1 MLCLFTILASTTRAE
16 HFPLTDVVPESVPDE
31 QREAVQAR
39 AQQLAD
45 AMLDELLLQLDEVD
59 RVCDLNVSQERQLT
73 IAAKGVVQQGLDGW
87 LSILSELQAIKN
99 LDDENRDQMGR
110 HFLHFDR
117 LVLRRPGPMQGIN
130 GLNIRFNEIKV
141 NAEGFR
147 DVEVQIIPSDPNAE
161 PPLQNADEC
170 VLWTETL
177 NRTLND
183 QQKELY
189 AAAEAE
195 RAALPSEWRHERVM
209 IEFDKM
215 LRLDHTQRGLI
226 SERVTK
232 FLEMSQIKLWLKR
245 RQGFDDEA
253 LAHMALRAIPTAD
266 VKDILSPRQLA
277 QWQLI
282 LQEDLES
289 R

>member
-1 MLCLFTILASTTRAE
+1 
-16 HFPLTDVVPESVPDE
+16 
-31 QREAVQAR
+31 
-39 AQQLAD
+39 
-45 AMLDELLLQLDEVD
+45 
-59 RVCDLNVSQERQLT
+59 
-73 IAAKGVVQQGLDGW
+73 
-87 LSILSELQAIKN
+87 
-99 LDDENRDQMGR
+99 
-110 HFLHFDR
+110 
-117 LVLRRPGPMQGIN
+117 
-130 GLNIRFNEIKV
+130 
-141 NAEGFR
+141 
-147 DVEVQIIPSDPNAE
+147 
-161 PPLQNADEC
+161 
-170 VLWTETL
+170 
-177 NRTLND
+177 
-183 QQKELY
+183 
-189 AAAEAE
+189 
-195 RAALPSEWRHERVM
+195 M